1 MTLLRSSMPLAAL
14 LALSACAASTPP
26 PAKTPPVSS
35 RPAPNPYLNVASTAP
50 MDLAGKDARAL
61 TGLFGQPRLDV
72 REGAGRKLQFL
83 NDRCVLDTYL
93 YTPRAGQE
101 AVVSH
106 AEARDRTGIDMA
118 ASACA
123 AMLKR

>member
-1 MTLLRSSMPLAAL
+1 MTLLRSSMPLMAL
-14 LALSACAASTPP
+14 LALSACGAATPP
-26 PAKTPPVSS
+26 PKTATSVPV

-50 MDLAGKDARAL
+50 VDLAGKDARAL
-61 TGLFGQPRLDV
+61 TSLFGQPRLDV

-83 NDRCVLDTYL
+83 NERCVLDTYL

-106 AEARDRTGIDMA
+106 AEARDRAGIDMA

-123 AMLKR
+123 ALLKR